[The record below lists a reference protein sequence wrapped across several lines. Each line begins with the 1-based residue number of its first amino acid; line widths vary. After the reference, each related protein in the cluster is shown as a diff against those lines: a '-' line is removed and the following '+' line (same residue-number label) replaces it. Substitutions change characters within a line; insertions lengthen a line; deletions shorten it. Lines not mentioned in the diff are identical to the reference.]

1 MAGNQISVGGFISF
15 SIENIVKHWLK
26 LIGLTIIVVA
36 AYLVCM
42 GVTSWLL
49 TSVNGVL
56 GFLVGIVSVAVIA
69 TALFAF
75 LKNILNLCRGEP
87 VDFGAFVRVKP
98 LVILNFAVAMVVVGA
113 VVSFGVLLLVI
124 PGIILASTLSL
135 TPFLII
141 DRGLGPIRAIDES
154 YSLTK
159 GRLMDIFIVGFIA
172 SVILSLISVFIITLI
187 ITIPM
192 TCLLWVYLYLQ
203 LTGQLHAAPKRA
215 AAPPVEQPAAEQPA
229 AMAAEEEE
237 AAIDTETRAV
247 DAALIEAARGGGG
260 QA

>member
-15 SIENIVKHWLK
+15 SVENIVKHWLK
-26 LIGLTIIVVA
+26 LIGLTIIVVV

-56 GFLVGIVSVAVIA
+56 GFLVGVVSVAVIA

-113 VVSFGVLLLVI
+113 VVSFGMLLLVI

-159 GRLMDIFIVGFIA
+159 DRLMDIFIVGFIA

-192 TCLLWVYLYLQ
+192 TCLLWVYLYLR

-215 AAPPVEQPAAEQPA
+215 AAPPVEQPAAEQP